1 MTPSL
6 QAPEQDLEGGSDSA
20 SVSADPVHTGN
31 RRFETSEDTR
41 EGGALPKYKG
51 EMVPWKQ
58 ERHQPKP
65 LVLRCRSTTV
75 RVE

>member
-41 EGGALPKYKG
+41 EEGALPKHKG
-51 EMVPWKQ
+51 EIRSRQSLSFYGV
-58 ERHQPKP
+58 ETP
-65 LVLRCRSTTV
+65 LSG
-75 RVE
+75 